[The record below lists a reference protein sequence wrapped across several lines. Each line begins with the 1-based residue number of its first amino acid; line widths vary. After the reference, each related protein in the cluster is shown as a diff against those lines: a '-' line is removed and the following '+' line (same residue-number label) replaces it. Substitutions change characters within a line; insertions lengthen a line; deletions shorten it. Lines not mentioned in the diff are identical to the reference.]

1 MLSNDVKHVIDRAK
15 EIAKD
20 LGHSSYG
27 VVHLAKALSENETF
41 RSAMKTV
48 HGDISDMSVLLD
60 AKLRMYEEDKS
71 PSAEGADAYANRM
84 TRILLN
90 RAIMQIYSNSGNAGI
105 VHLYLVVYGE
115 YEPFMGQDVLNS
127 VHVSK
132 DSLYQ
137 ALYDIEKDVLRL
149 KKEDRDQIVD
159 FMIDP
164 VTMRE
169 TFKKRA
175 VGNDKNIREGL
186 ERKRAMAM
194 AGAQSI
200 PEGKWQD
207 YVTNLNQKMAGETK
221 PLIGRE
227 SEIARIEEIL
237 MKKNKANPI
246 EIGEAGVGKTAVIN
260 EFARLINAGKVPT
273 PLLDKIVFELN
284 TTALMAGTIY
294 RGMLEDRFNA
304 VINALKDMNG
314 RAILYIDEIH
324 MLMGAG
330 AGEGTMDIANMLKT
344 ALVEGNI
351 KFIGSTTY
359 DEYRKFISRDP
370 AFQRRFNKVD
380 INEPSVAEAKEII
393 RGLKTYFEEFHKITY
408 DEKALD
414 AAVDLTNRFI
424 HDRYLPDKAIDL
436 VDEAGAWLHL
446 HAEAGTT
453 VTEEMINNALS
464 KSCNISSKTI
474 NADSLSELKALP
486 SELRAKVFGQ
496 PEAINQVSKAIQIA
510 KSGLGDETK
519 PVGAFLFVGPSGVG
533 KTELA
538 KQLANELGI
547 KLVRFDMSEYHDSY
561 SVSKLFGS
569 DAGLVGYENG
579 GLLTNAVAKTPECV
593 LLLDEV
599 EKAHPDVFKSFLQV
613 LDYGVLTDNH
623 GKQVDFK
630 NTIIIMTSNVGVA
643 DLDKRPIGFGP
654 TENRNNSI
662 IDAAVNSFFTV
673 EFRNRL
679 TGIIKF
685 NSLSAEA
692 AMAVVNKELDILRDK
707 AAKRG
712 YAVTFDK
719 DCKNQILKEGVSRE
733 FGARQ
738 VQRVI
743 AEKVKATVVSA
754 MLDDT
759 LAENT
764 VITYRGGKFEALS
777 VEVEKEA
784 CV

>member
-1 MLSNDVKHVIDRAK
+1 MLSNDVKQVIDRAK
-15 EIAKD
+15 EISKE

-41 RSAMKTV
+41 RTAMKTV

-221 PLIGRE
+221 PLIGRD

-380 INEPSVAEAKEII
+380 INGPSVAE
-393 RGLKTYFEEFHKITY
+393 
-408 DEKALD
+408 
-414 AAVDLTNRFI
+414 
-424 HDRYLPDKAIDL
+424 
-436 VDEAGAWLHL
+436 
-446 HAEAGTT
+446 
-453 VTEEMINNALS
+453 
-464 KSCNISSKTI
+464 
-474 NADSLSELKALP
+474 
-486 SELRAKVFGQ
+486 
-496 PEAINQVSKAIQIA
+496 
-510 KSGLGDETK
+510 TK
-519 PVGAFLFVGPSGVG
+519 
-533 KTELA
+533 
-538 KQLANELGI
+538 
-547 KLVRFDMSEYHDSY
+547 
-561 SVSKLFGS
+561 
-569 DAGLVGYENG
+569 
-579 GLLTNAVAKTPECV
+579 
-593 LLLDEV
+593 
-599 EKAHPDVFKSFLQV
+599 
-613 LDYGVLTDNH
+613 
-623 GKQVDFK
+623 
-630 NTIIIMTSNVGVA
+630 
-643 DLDKRPIGFGP
+643 
-654 TENRNNSI
+654 
-662 IDAAVNSFFTV
+662 
-673 EFRNRL
+673 
-679 TGIIKF
+679 
-685 NSLSAEA
+685 
-692 AMAVVNKELDILRDK
+692 
-707 AAKRG
+707 
-712 YAVTFDK
+712 
-719 DCKNQILKEGVSRE
+719 
-733 FGARQ
+733 
-738 VQRVI
+738 
-743 AEKVKATVVSA
+743 
-754 MLDDT
+754 
-759 LAENT
+759 
-764 VITYRGGKFEALS
+764 
-777 VEVEKEA
+777 
-784 CV
+784 